1 MWRVPGRGMCTG
13 KGLMVKSS
21 GIQTGIGLA
30 GVQSLRGKAG
40 QKVELID
47 SIYIT
52 QGLLACT
59 ESSRSHFQTLASWDT
74 IEPPPFQKEEIGVH
88 PCVLAIISY
97 LIGSLPWQMF
107 CLFVPRDWGQSACTL
122 LHSGCKFRR
131 ADFFINSSK
140 DNVPVCCI
148 TFLKAELCHFMPL
161 STTSWLSRLFS
172 MMFQHLENACVFALI
187 QRTPL
192 WYFCSIYREIRSCS
206 PMCL

>member
-59 ESSRSHFQTLASWDT
+59 ESSRGHFQTLASWDT

-88 PCVLAIISY
+88 PCGLAIISY
-97 LIGSLPWQMF
+97 LIGSLPWQML
-107 CLFVPRDWGQSACTL
+107 CLFVLRDWGQSACTL

-131 ADFFINSSK
+131 ADF
-140 DNVPVCCI
+140 
-148 TFLKAELCHFMPL
+148 L
-161 STTSWLSRLFS
+161 SILQKIMSLYAAQLFSRLSSVISCPLLILLLDCLVFFPWCFS
-172 MMFQHLENACVFALI
+172 IWKMPVSLHSYKENTTVIFLLHL
-187 QRTPL
+187 QRN
-192 WYFCSIYREIRSCS
+192 
-206 PMCL
+206 